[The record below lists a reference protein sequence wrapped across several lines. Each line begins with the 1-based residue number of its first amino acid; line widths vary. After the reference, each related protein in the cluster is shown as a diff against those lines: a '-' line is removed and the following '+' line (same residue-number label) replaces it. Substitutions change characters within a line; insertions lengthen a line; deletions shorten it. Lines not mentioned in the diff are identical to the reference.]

1 MAEAMEYA
9 RQFVPPRGAAKAVGR
24 IKRAVCSGLEVPFS
38 EGLSIEREM
47 QQQLFESSDA
57 REGLDAY
64 MEKRKPE
71 FAGR

>member
-1 MAEAMEYA
+1 
-9 RQFVPPRGAAKAVGR
+9 
-24 IKRAVCSGLEVPFS
+24 VCSGLEVPFS